1 MDARCADI
9 VVTCRLDME
18 RVVASY
24 IKELD
29 PRVEV
34 EPSPMGFKGVVLVY
48 GATDR
53 QALAEAIKR
62 GVPEADKVYVV
73 LECARADVGEIAEAS
88 RKIARLIKP
97 GETFAV
103 RTTRRG
109 RHGFTSIDVNVAVGK
124 VVKESTGAQVDLENP
139 DKVVVVEIFGDVA
152 HLAVVPGGEFYKK
165 MRPYK
170 YPMYRV
176 FRSFVVAREPYLGPP
191 DAAYTFGTRIGREVQ
206 TYEVGELVVAPI
218 GQVDAHSLM
227 HFLRGLFEGIESR
240 FEVQR
245 RSYGREVYKTKVTLQ
260 DMYQFVRSRM
270 GEPLVIFEP
279 EGEPASKIASELSDF
294 IVSALKKGRRVN
306 LMVGAREGVPTSL
319 FRFANYVVD
328 VAPGIVIS
336 TDYALASALIALATI
351 LHERLASEV
360 REESM

>member
-1 MDARCADI
+1 
-9 VVTCRLDME
+9 
-18 RVVASY
+18 
-24 IKELD
+24 
-29 PRVEV
+29 
-34 EPSPMGFKGVVLVY
+34 
-48 GATDR
+48 
-53 QALAEAIKR
+53 
-62 GVPEADKVYVV
+62 
-73 LECARADVGEIAEAS
+73 
-88 RKIARLIKP
+88 
-97 GETFAV
+97 
-103 RTTRRG
+103 
-109 RHGFTSIDVNVAVGK
+109 

-152 HLAVVPGGEFYKK
+152 HLAVVSGGEFYKK

-176 FRSFVVAREPYLGPP
+176 FRSFVVAHEPYLGPP

-294 IVSALKKGRRVN
+294 IVSALKKGKRVN

-360 REESM
+360 REESV